1 MALAQAAPQRP
12 PVPPPGTSTSTSTS
26 TSTAQQPGVPD
37 YLVGPEDQLGVTVQG
52 VAEFTKDVVV
62 ESDGTFDFP
71 FIGRV
76 AAGGKGVRAIEAE
89 IRSKILEKR
98 LLLNPVVNV
107 VIKQYRSQTVYV
119 FGAVIKP
126 GPYKIAG
133 NATIMT
139 VLADAGFSL
148 KSGQTITITRWPK
161 GTKPTGPAANAPNA
175 EVIKVNRRDL
185 EFGLS
190 GQIIALQDGDTIN
203 VPETEKYTMTGYV
216 RSPGVF
222 ELDGEVTLL
231 QALAIAGG
239 VTDQGAKNR
248 IEIQRIGADKP
259 LKNVK
264 MTELIKPG
272 DIIVI
277 PRKRI

>member
-1 MALAQAAPQRP
+1 LLIALAQASSQQP
-12 PVPPPGTSTSTSTS
+12 PVSGSATSTSS
-26 TSTAQQPGVPD
+26 STAQPQGVPD
-37 YLVGPEDQLGVTVQG
+37 YIVGPEDQLGVTVQG
-52 VAEFTKDVVV
+52 VQEFTKDVTV
-62 ESDGTFDFP
+62 EQDGTFDLP

-89 IRSKILEKR
+89 IRSKILAKG
-98 LLLNPVVNV
+98 LLTNPIVNV

-126 GPYKIAG
+126 GPYQIKG

-139 VLADAGFSL
+139 VLAEAGFSL

-175 EVIKVNRRDL
+175 EVIKVSRKDL
-185 EFGLS
+185 EFGLR
-190 GQIIALQDGDTIN
+190 GQTVALQDGDTIN

-216 RSPGVF
+216 RTPSVF

-239 VTDQGAKNR
+239 VTDQGAQNR
-248 IEIQRIGADKP
+248 ITIQRVGVAKP